1 MAKIKTKARSKKK
14 KVVEREL
21 PFSRQNYIIFAVGVL
36 LILIGYLALAQGPYD
51 SFSSMSIAP
60 VLLVIGYCIVI
71 PLQSCFGESR
81 QLLMKQKLN
90 RAISSAGS
98 ERLPYKQE
106 VTGSNPVSPIK
117 FGAVV

>member
-71 PLQSCFGESR
+71 PIAIMLRG
-81 QLLMKQKLN
+81 KQTV
-90 RAISSAGS
+90 ADEA
-98 ERLPYKQE
+98 EVKQ
-106 VTGSNPVSPIK
+106 GD
-117 FGAVV
+117 